1 MSEQD
6 GERGPGHGAGTPS
19 TPEPAAPPPPA
30 PDWSETSVL
39 VPPPTSPVE
48 QPPTLVPDAPTV
60 AVPPRETTVDPLVPP
75 PAAPGWSAPA
85 ASAAPPAAP
94 GWSAPA
100 SPAGQ
105 PPVAPGWSAPT
116 AAPAVAPGWAPA
128 APGGAP
134 AYGQPTDGQ
143 PAYAQPRYGQPTYG
157 GAYPPLPGVAGWGAV
172 PQAPKP
178 GVIPLRPLGVGE
190 ILDGAISYVR
200 RDPKTVLGISALI
213 AAATAL
219 LQIVLYGVISR
230 AFTPFL
236 DLASTPGGG
245 SQAQVDAALRDL
257 VGGLAGLG
265 VAAVLVGVV
274 TYILN
279 VLATGLLTTAMG
291 RAVLG
296 KPVSTSDVWRRAAG
310 RFWPLLGV
318 TLLASLIV
326 GLAVFGGLGIAVLV
340 GVLVGQAD
348 TGFGVLV
355 GTVLGIAV
363 VVAAIWLYVKLLLS
377 PVALVLEGVGPVTAI
392 KRSYRLVEGA
402 WWRTFGIHLL
412 AAIIAAVV
420 AQVITVPFGL
430 VGGVISASTAGSSGT
445 LDPFSFTQSLVT
457 ALSTLVSSTI
467 VIPFTAGVVALLYV
481 DRRIRREALDIE
493 LARAAGVPGA

>member
-1 MSEQD
+1 
-6 GERGPGHGAGTPS
+6 
-19 TPEPAAPPPPA
+19 
-30 PDWSETSVL
+30 
-39 VPPPTSPVE
+39 
-48 QPPTLVPDAPTV
+48 
-60 AVPPRETTVDPLVPP
+60 
-75 PAAPGWSAPA
+75 
-85 ASAAPPAAP
+85 
-94 GWSAPA
+94 
-100 SPAGQ
+100 
-105 PPVAPGWSAPT
+105 
-116 AAPAVAPGWAPA
+116 
-128 APGGAP
+128 
-134 AYGQPTDGQ
+134 
-143 PAYAQPRYGQPTYG
+143 
-157 GAYPPLPGVAGWGAV
+157 VAGWGAV

-213 AAATAL
+213 AAATAV
-219 LQIVLYGVISR
+219 LQIVLYGVMSR

-236 DLASTPGGG
+236 DIASSPSGG

-257 VGGLAGLG
+257 AGGFAGLG
-265 VAAVLVGVV
+265 VAAVLVGAV
-274 TYILN
+274 TYVLN

-318 TLLASLIV
+318 TILVSLIFGV
-326 GLAVFGGLGIAVLV
+326 VAFGGLAIAILL

-348 TGFGVLV
+348 STVGVLV
-355 GTVLGIAV
+355 GVVLGITV
-363 VVAAIWLYVKLLLS
+363 LVMSVWLYVKLLLS
-377 PVALVLEGVGPVTAI
+377 PVALVLEGVGPITAI
-392 KRSYRLVEGA
+392 KRSYRLVSGA

-412 AAIIAAVV
+412 AVVIAAVV

-430 VGGVISASTAGSSGT
+430 VGSFISVSSAGSGGT
-445 LDPFSFTQSLVT
+445 IDPFSFTQSLIT

-467 VIPFTAGVVALLYV
+467 VIPFSAGVVALLYV

-493 LARAAGVPGA
+493 LARAAGVPGS